1 MASVDCWIA
10 ASPAAVFSVLAQGWF
25 YSNWVVGTSHVRAVD
40 ADWPE
45 VGSRIHHATGV
56 WPAVVRDET
65 VVKSVVPELQLTLVA
80 KGWPLGEAR
89 VDLELDAVGEG
100 TNVSLH
106 ETPVSGPGKWLHN
119 PLLERV
125 LVRRNIETLARLK
138 ALVERH
144 TEPDDG
150 QSPAKTVKT
159 PDPARSLEEPVAD
172 PVRRSQ
178 LPNS

>member
-1 MASVDCWIA
+1 MA
-10 ASPAAVFSVLAQGWF
+10 ASPAEVFSVLAQGWL
-25 YSNWVVGTSHVRAVD
+25 YSDWVVGTSHVRAVD
-40 ADWPE
+40 AAWPA

-65 VVKSVVPELQLTLVA
+65 VVESVDPDLQLSLVA

-89 VDLELDAVGEG
+89 VVLELDAVGAG

-106 ETPVSGPGKWLHN
+106 ETPVSGPGKWFHN

-125 LVRRNIETLARLK
+125 LMRRNVETLARLK

-144 TEPDDG
+144 TVPDDG
-150 QSPAKTVKT
+150 QLPADVSQHL
-159 PDPARSLEEPVAD
+159 PGSLDDLMIDPMLRP
-172 PVRRSQ
+172 Q
-178 LPNS
+178 IPNN